1 MVSISPAGPGT
12 CLSQTMNP
20 FQPMRAQDKCHL
32 TNHRPGNW
40 GSLIPRQRAPDTGS
54 EVELVSV
61 VWDLGNNNVSS
72 QHTCCGLDLD
82 LRLVNSTP
90 NSTCWIVTMS
100 QNVTCLQITMQ
111 LSRNLRSQAKKSL
124 IEFVCHH
131 INWGEITRQKLINDK
146 MIESLRWCKLGFFMI
161 VFYPFRASPTDK

>member
-1 MVSISPAGPGT
+1 MVSISPTGPGT
-12 CLSQTMNP
+12 CLSQTKNL
-20 FQPMRAQDKCHL
+20 FQPIRAQDKCHL
-32 TNHRPGNW
+32 TNHRPGNCF
-40 GSLIPRQRAPDTGS
+40 SLFPRQRAPDTGS

-111 LSRNLRSQAKKSL
+111 LSRNLRSQAKKKLNRICVSSYKL
-124 IEFVCHH
+124 RRKIFY
-131 INWGEITRQKLINDK
+131 ITRQKSIYDK
-146 MIESLRWCKLGFFMI
+146 MWIYKCTNI
-161 VFYPFRASPTDK
+161 CDIY